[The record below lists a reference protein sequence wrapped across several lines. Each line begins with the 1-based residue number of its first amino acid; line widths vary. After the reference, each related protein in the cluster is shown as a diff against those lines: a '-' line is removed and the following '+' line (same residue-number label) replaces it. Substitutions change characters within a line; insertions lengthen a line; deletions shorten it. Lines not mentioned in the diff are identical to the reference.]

1 VVFFFG
7 ENYLIP
13 SCKFADLVSTKMAKR
28 VVRGGDDEEG
38 LQKLVDSVFNSDNK
52 VSDLSF
58 SGTSDSDSNSSS
70 ERSEENDSNECAPG
84 PSKSVRTTTQ
94 KNISDWNWTPTD
106 NNPIIF
112 PFNTYSGVCAD
123 LLKKYESQPPSEL
136 QIFLEY
142 MDPLF
147 VKICEE
153 TNAYATKQCRQ
164 KEAEKR

>member
-1 VVFFFG
+1 
-7 ENYLIP
+7 
-13 SCKFADLVSTKMAKR
+13 MAKR
-28 VVRGGDDEEG
+28 VVR
-38 LQKLVDSVFNSDNK
+38 SVSNSDNE

-58 SGTSDSDSNSSS
+58 SGTSSEDDDSDSNSGSKS
-70 ERSEENDSNECAPG
+70 SEENDSNECTPG
-84 PSKSVRTTTQ
+84 SSKRVRTTTQ

-123 LLKKYESQPPSEL
+123 LLKNYESQPPSEL

-147 VKICEE
+147 VKICVKPV
-153 TNAYATKQCRQ
+153 T
-164 KEAEKR
+164 